1 MNSSVGSPR
10 ASPGPVRGTVIG
22 GGSGTGKCF
31 GPDGCPAVANGRRCG
46 ETRNLQIIQEF
57 KRLYETKMKQIDDA
71 AGGDC
76 VQVSGMRICG
86 CGYMIRGTVGRDI

>member
-1 MNSSVGSPR
+1 MAGC
-10 ASPGPVRGTVIG
+10 TG
-22 GGSGTGKCF
+22 GRKCF

-57 KRLYETKMKQIDDA
+57 RRLYEDKMKQIDDA

-76 VQVSGMRICG
+76 IQVSDMLVSG
-86 CGYMIRGTVGRDI
+86 CGSTNV